1 MPHKRYKHSK
11 CHQKRPVQT
20 PYKRYKRCER
30 HKGLAQMPINATHY
44 ATPRHA
50 MPQKTMQIQMTIKK
64 KASRNAS

>member
-1 MPHKRYKHSK
+1 MP
-11 CHQKRPVQT
+11 QKTISQT

>member
-11 CHQKRPVQT
+11 CHKKRPVQT

-50 MPQKTMQIQMTIKK
+50 TKN
-64 KASRNAS
+64 NANTNDN